1 MSGSTKNWLVVIVVA
16 IFAGAAGAWWYL
28 TQQQQ
33 KPWCVP
39 GRALQ
44 LKGTALTVKGL
55 EDYKSEDASAKL
67 CHLTA
72 TIGQVQADYYLDQT
86 ALADFAVASANGGK
100 GTGKSGSGCIVYGV
114 IGSDRARTETCFGN
128 PK

>member
-16 IFAGAAGAWWYL
+16 ILAVGAAGWWYF
-28 TQQQQ
+28 TQRQ

-55 EDYKSEDASAKL
+55 EDFKSEDVSAKL
-67 CHLTA
+67 CHLTS
-72 TIGQVQADYYLDQT
+72 TTGQVQADYYLDQT
-86 ALADFAVASANGGK
+86 ALADFTVASANGGK
-100 GTGKSGSGCIVYGV
+100 GTGKSGGGCIVYGV